1 MFCNKGLISNEL
13 NCSKRAGAYW
23 LCGWR
28 NELAYHEKCLSRRIL
43 DLKCRN
49 VGWRDFLSNKLFKIK
64 MPWSV
69 PRESYSRYVAGPD
82 TGVLW
87 DTKKTWPEDVL
98 FEDHHHSIL
107 LRSERCGAVS
117 VSHSVMPDSLQPH
130 GPAVHQAPL
139 SKGSSKQGYWSGC
152 HVLLWWSNEVTQ
164 KGTGWLGELIWHT

>member
-1 MFCNKGLISNEL
+1 MGRSLLAVWVGEWTRLSWEMFKHKDTIFKM
-13 NCSKRAGAYW
+13 SKCWMER
-23 LCGWR
+23 LF
-28 NELAYHEKCLSRRIL
+28 I
-43 DLKCRN
+43 
-49 VGWRDFLSNKLFKIK
+49 KLFKIK

-98 FEDHHHSIL
+98 FEDHHYSIL
-107 LRSERCGAVS
+107 LRSERCGAIS

-164 KGTGWLGELIWHT
+164 KTGTGWLGELIWYT